1 MEAESL
7 LPAELPA
14 TATDAAAAEAEAA
27 EGGSDGAHAAKSV
40 QELSTCATLMAGG
53 RVVPVQMWQG
63 WAQSRCRCG
72 RGVERTHFRCRSL
85 DDAERRLREERRQ
98 KAALTEEVQKLT
110 AQMAELGEN
119 KEKLQQALDAC
130 QKAIQMALLR
140 P

>member
-1 MEAESL
+1 M
-7 LPAELPA
+7 
-14 TATDAAAAEAEAA
+14 
-27 EGGSDGAHAAKSV
+27 
-40 QELSTCATLMAGG
+40 
-53 RVVPVQMWQG
+53 QMWQG
-63 WAQSRCRCG
+63 CAQSRVQSWQGCAQSWCRCG
-72 RGVERTHFRCRSL
+72 RGVERTHSRCRSL
-85 DDAERRLREERRQ
+85 DDAERRLREEQRQ